1 MIAVWDDHE
10 VSNDTWMHG
19 AENHQPATEGD
30 FELRKVAALKA
41 YHEWMP
47 TRNAQPEIIYRSFA
61 FGDLLALHM
70 LDTRVIGRDK
80 QLDYADYF
88 TAQGLDAAR
97 FTSDMANPARQ
108 RSEEHTSE
116 LQSPCNLVCR
126 LLLEK
131 KNLTLFPRAR

>member
-1 MIAVWDDHE
+1 
-10 VSNDTWMHG
+10 MHG

-80 QLDYADYF
+80 QLDYA
-88 TAQGLDAAR
+88 
-97 FTSDMANPARQ
+97 

-116 LQSPCNLVCR
+116 LQSQSNLVCR

-131 KNLTLFPRAR
+131 KKNMSDPEQIAYDRCVITPP

>member
-1 MIAVWDDHE
+1 
-10 VSNDTWMHG
+10 MHG

-41 YHEWMP
+41 YDEWMP

-97 FTSDMANPARQ
+97 FTSDM

-116 LQSPCNLVCR
+116 LQSQSNLVCR
-126 LLLEK
+126 LLLE
-131 KNLTLFPRAR
+131 